1 MAEEITRTVENVD
14 RLFSEIVV
22 NGERHVSENY
32 VPPARI
38 GQQAHLSSTNNQAV
52 QETQGED
59 VYGVKLNDVLHN
71 LKDQATA
78 QDLTDEITA
87 RQNADTA
94 LQNNINT
101 INSKIPS
108 TASASNQLV
117 DNASLSAVETDVAN
131 IQAVIP
137 ASATPSNQLADASS
151 VSAVQESV
159 SDIEDLIPS
168 QASDSNQLADKDFV
182 NSSIATNTANFI
194 GTFESV
200 TQLRAYAGTVTNN
213 DYAFVRNTVVQYNG
227 GDFPNVTTLNS
238 YDKTALTNGD
248 YAWVVNAE
256 DNTKYDLY
264 RFDIVEQSWVLRATK
279 IDKSQD
285 VLNSMFN
292 RYKATVSGSTVTWL
306 YEYSLN
312 NSSFTAQQ
320 WATINSGL
328 TQGSVDQDILDAI
341 NALDVASQGGNNK
354 YIKAIQQTNGLISAT
369 EGTIDTTVTQNS
381 SNPVTSG
388 AVYDAIQSG
397 GGGGLDWPTIK
408 QDIATDLG
416 LTASQYNGNSAT
428 ATVAYRIRTTAP
440 SSPVDGDIW
449 IE

>member
-1 MAEEITRTVENVD
+1 MADEVIKTVENVD
-14 RLFSEIVV
+14 RLFAQIVV
-22 NGERHVSENY
+22 NGEVHESQNY
-32 VPPARI
+32 VPQE
-38 GQQAHLSSTNNQAV
+38 QQEVIIPSQIPEETSTELSTPITEPTS
-52 QETQGED
+52 ETGED
-59 VYGVKLNDVLHN
+59 IHAVSINDVLHDFVDPETVQN
-71 LKDQATA
+71 LSS
-78 QDLTDEITA
+78 EVSA
-87 RQNADTA
+87 RQTADTA
-94 LQNNINT
+94 LQNDINT

-117 DNASLSAVETDVAN
+117 DNASLSAVETNVSN
-131 IQAVIP
+131 IQSVIP
-137 ASATPSNQLADASS
+137 ASATPSNKLADASS
-151 VSAVQESV
+151 VSAVQASV

-168 QASDSNQLADKDFV
+168 QASDTNQLADKDFV

-238 YDKTALTNGD
+238 YDKTTLTNGD

-328 TQGSVDQDILDAI
+328 TQNSVDQDILDAI
-341 NALDVASQGGNNK
+341 NALDASSVGGNGK
-354 YIKAIQQTNGLISAT
+354 YIKAISEANGVISAT
-369 EGTIDTTVTQNS
+369 EETMDTTPTANSTKACTSGGIKSYVDTQVTQ
-381 SNPVTSG
+381 
-388 AVYDAIQSG
+388 AIAQV
-397 GGGGLDWPTIK
+397 L
-408 QDIATDLG
+408 
-416 LTASQYNGNSAT
+416 AT
-428 ATVAYRIRTTAP
+428 AY
-440 SSPVDGDIW
+440 
-449 IE
+449 